1 MRLMK
6 ETPLWMA
13 ARGLLAGRGADFF
26 SRWEKVAVTFDPEDI
41 HDLRVASRR
50 LREALALFAPC
61 YPDKGI
67 SRLRKNVGKVTDI
80 LGDLRNIDEG
90 LAFFRLE
97 VKELGS
103 EQEKEVAGF
112 IASYEKKRETARK
125 KLKQDLFRTSN
136 GSLRKYLVR
145 TVHAPI
151 LFDQPPGKADPFMTI
166 EDFARESV
174 DLRLVPILLLVPAA
188 RRPADAA
195 AQHQMRIAVKK
206 YRYRME
212 VLSPLMNEEYEKLH
226 GHVKEYQ
233 EILGRIHDLDVFSEL
248 IAGSRLS
255 APTKEKLSALIV
267 AKREKYFGSFLE
279 KLANTPFEQIGERV
293 RSIL

>member
-1 MRLMK
+1 
-6 ETPLWMA
+6 
-13 ARGLLAGRGADFF
+13 
-26 SRWEKVAVTFDPEDI
+26 
-41 HDLRVASRR
+41 
-50 LREALALFAPC
+50 
-61 YPDKGI
+61 
-67 SRLRKNVGKVTDI
+67 
-80 LGDLRNIDEG
+80 
-90 LAFFRLE
+90 
-97 VKELGS
+97 
-103 EQEKEVAGF
+103 
-112 IASYEKKRETARK
+112 
-125 KLKQDLFRTSN
+125 
-136 GSLRKYLVR
+136 
-145 TVHAPI
+145 
-151 LFDQPPGKADPFMTI
+151 
-166 EDFARESV
+166 
-174 DLRLVPILLLVPAA
+174 
-188 RRPADAA
+188 
-195 AQHQMRIAVKK
+195 MRIAVKK